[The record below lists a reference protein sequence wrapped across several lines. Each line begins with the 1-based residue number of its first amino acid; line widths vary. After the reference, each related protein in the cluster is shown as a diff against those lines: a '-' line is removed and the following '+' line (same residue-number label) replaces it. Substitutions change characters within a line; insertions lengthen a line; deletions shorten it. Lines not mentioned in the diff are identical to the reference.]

1 MSCLLWKR
9 YAGPVFC
16 CYLFHLEELEIAL
29 TFHCSGHGVMFC
41 LHVSGRQQT
50 YIDFYNSIFIEDICH
65 FTIQKTKQKYSTTM
79 CVFFNKKIWK
89 SGSFNISLSSTTW
102 KFWINAIPHFFFFQC
117 RFQKFHS
124 RCAITNVD
132 VLYNH
137 VVTEEHIQSDNTVE
151 TDYSVPIVHIN
162 SDILETESSTLI
174 TQDTYIDSLLTV
186 LPVCLQCFCKFHLI
200 LLSTFNL

>member
-1 MSCLLWKR
+1 MGLCFVYMYRADSKLILISITVYLLK
-9 YAGPVFC
+9 
-16 CYLFHLEELEIAL
+16 
-29 TFHCSGHGVMFC
+29 TFVTLQSKKQNKNTA
-41 LHVSGRQQT
+41 RQ
-50 YIDFYNSIFIEDICH
+50 
-65 FTIQKTKQKYSTTM
+65 
-79 CVFFNKKIWK
+79 CVFFLIKKSENLVPLIFPYPQLH
-89 SGSFNISLSSTTW
+89 GNFGLMLSL
-102 KFWINAIPHFFFFQC
+102 IFFFQC

>member
-79 CVFFNKKIWK
+79 CFCENLVPLIFPYPQLHGNF
-89 SGSFNISLSSTTW
+89 GLMLSL
-102 KFWINAIPHFFFFQC
+102 IFFFQC

-137 VVTEEHIQSDNTVE
+137 VVTEEHIQSDITVE